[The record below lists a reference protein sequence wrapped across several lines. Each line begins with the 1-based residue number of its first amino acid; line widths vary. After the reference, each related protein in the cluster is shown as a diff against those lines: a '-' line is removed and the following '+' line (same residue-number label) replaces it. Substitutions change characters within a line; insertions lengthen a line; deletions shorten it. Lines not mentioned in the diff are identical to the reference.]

1 MRGEY
6 VTFGEAQTTASTCVT
21 PFLLLYNQAPPT
33 RALESSL
40 LPCSSLPFVSLSFIP
55 RTQRPGPQL
64 QAA

>member
-6 VTFGEAQTTASTCVT
+6 VTFWEAQTTGSTCDSFPT
-21 PFLLLYNQAPPT
+21 PLQSGSPT

-40 LPCSSLPFVSLSFIP
+40 LPYSSLPFVSLSFIP
-55 RTQRPGPQL
+55 RTQRPGLQL